1 MVRAATSLLRAH
13 SSAATALPALPAASA
28 VRKAT
33 GAVPPTVAHWPV
45 STFTRAAES
54 AESLQRVEPLLQ
66 RMGTEFPRL
75 SKQLKAIARYVE
87 QHHDSL
93 ALERI
98 QDVAQRCEVQPSAVV
113 RFAKH
118 FGFNGFNELKR
129 VFRADMAQALSQQ
142 RIHGAP
148 SSTSA
153 IYQQRVQDGLSQAG
167 PCDTPRSSADITHA
181 FIDAAADGLGALRR
195 DLQPMVLNDA
205 VALLAAANTLWVAG
219 TRRAFPI
226 ASFLAY
232 ALQHTDKPVQLV
244 SQVGGLHAGQL
255 RGVREGDV
263 MLAVS
268 FAPYAEETLL
278 AAQTARTR
286 GAQVVALTDSR
297 MSPLA
302 AEVAVC
308 LLVPES
314 STLGFR
320 SLTNTLVTAQGL
332 FVALVVALQSQGD
345 CPQAAHP

>member
-1 MVRAATSLLRAH
+1 MVRASTSPLRARRGEA
-13 SSAATALPALPAASA
+13 SSVMPAASA
-28 VRKAT
+28 ARRLSVGAAASPVAT
-33 GAVPPTVAHWPV
+33 HWPV
-45 STFTRAAES
+45 STLTREADASAA
-54 AESLQRVEPLLQ
+54 AAQGVEPLLQ
-66 RMGTEFPRL
+66 RIGVEFPRL

-98 QDVAQRCEVQPSAVV
+98 QDVAQRCEVQPSAIV

-142 RIHGAP
+142 RINGA
-148 SSTSA
+148 SSTTSA
-153 IYQQRVQDGLSQAG
+153 IYQQRVHEGLTQAG
-167 PCDTPRSSADITHA
+167 AFDTPRTSADITLA
-181 FIDAAADGLGALRR
+181 FIDAAAEGMGVLQRE
-195 DLQPMVLNDA
+195 LQPTVVNDA
-205 VALLAAANTLWVAG
+205 VALLVGAHTLWVTG
-219 TRRAFPI
+219 TRRAFPV
-226 ASFLAY
+226 ASFLSY

-263 MLAVS
+263 MVAIS

-286 GAQVVALTDSR
+286 GARVLAITDSR

-302 AEVAVC
+302 AEAAVC

-320 SLTNTLVTAQGL
+320 SLTNTMVTAQGL
-332 FVALVVALQSQGD
+332 FVALMVALELKGAV
-345 CPQAAHP
+345 PAK